1 MAAMSNHASSE
12 DVRGEST
19 WLFQGPSGTT
29 RRDIWQWWQRRRFRF
44 NRDLLL
50 VGIVTWVLVLVA
62 GSAAVKPGEDFGEP
76 LMMIFGPL
84 LYGAF
89 ANIAY
94 TAGPIFDTTFYRGN
108 PRKKLF
114 RAGYIF
120 SLVLTGLPGAW
131 AVTAWLTSVITGHK
145 M

>member
-1 MAAMSNHASSE
+1 MASAMSNHASSE
-12 DVRGEST
+12 DVSCREST

-29 RRDIWQWWQRRRFRF
+29 RRDIWQWWQGRRFRF

-84 LYGAF
+84 LYGVF
-89 ANIAY
+89 AHIAY
-94 TAGPIFDTTFYRGN
+94 TAGPIFDTVFYRGN

-120 SLVLTGLPGAW
+120 SLVLTGLPGD
-131 AVTAWLTSVITGHK
+131 GRQR
-145 M
+145 